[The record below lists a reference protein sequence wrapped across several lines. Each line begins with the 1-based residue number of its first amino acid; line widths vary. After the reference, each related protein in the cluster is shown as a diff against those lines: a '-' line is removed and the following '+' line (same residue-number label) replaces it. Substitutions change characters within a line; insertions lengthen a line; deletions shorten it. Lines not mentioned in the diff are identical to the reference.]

1 MMRMT
6 RVLFI
11 FFLAGTGCFFATASP
26 ACVSPDQIFMVTVN
40 GLSINSY
47 KLNEACEDNTCNI
60 KAFFQSGRAFK
71 QIVYQS
77 HYDKK
82 VAVVVTDSAS
92 SLVTLALKLPYRLDN
107 KKVPTV
113 DESDPKKFNWQVAMK
128 TELAF
133 LKKIGVLQIEDADID
148 TISSLVN
155 SGQNIIFCDD
165 KWQLGDG
172 CRRNGEVTHTNC
184 ISDDLAKQP
193 VLPVFMLKEKKI

>member
-1 MMRMT
+1 MMQTT

-11 FFLAGTGCFFATASP
+11 FLLVGISYFFATASP
-26 ACVSPDQIFMVTVN
+26 ACVSPDQIFMVAVN
-40 GLSINSY
+40 GLSINTY
-47 KLNEACEDNTCNI
+47 KLNEACEDSSCNI

-71 QIVYQS
+71 QIVFQS

-82 VAVVVTDSAS
+82 VAVEVTDSVN
-92 SLVTLALKLPYRLDN
+92 SLATLALKLPYRLDK

-113 DESDPKKFNWQVAMK
+113 AEIDPKKFNWQGAMK

-133 LKKIGVLQIEDADID
+133 LKKIGVLEIKDTDID
-148 TISSLVN
+148 TISSLAN
-155 SGQNIIFCDD
+155 SGRNIIFCGD

-184 ISDDLAKQP
+184 ISNDLAEQS
-193 VLPVFMLKEKKI
+193 VLPIFMLKEKKI